1 MIGRTISHYRI
12 LGKLGGG
19 GMGVV
24 YKAEDTDLGR
34 FVALKF
40 LPDAVARDAAA
51 LERFRREARAA
62 SALNHPNIC
71 TIYEIGNHEG
81 QSFIAMEFLDG
92 LTLKHRIVDEPLE
105 MELLID
111 LGIEIADALDAAHS
125 EGIIHRD
132 IKPANI
138 FVTRR
143 GHAKILDFGLAKV
156 SHKAS
161 ERGKTA
167 TALASSDA
175 EHLTSPGAML
185 GTVAYMS
192 PEQVR
197 GKELD
202 ARTDLF
208 SFGAVLYEMA
218 TGRLPFAGATSGEIC
233 GAILR
238 DEPVQAIRL
247 NPEISPDVDAV
258 IRKALEKDR
267 NLRYQHASDM
277 CAELQRLR
285 RDSSSGRYGRM
296 SPPPSVT
303 GGSLTAGSGAA
314 AAPATAQSS
323 SSSSQAVAPQRKLSA
338 MTAIAAVAI
347 LAAIGAGIYWFVS
360 RRAPPPF
367 QNFSMT
373 QVTNTGKA
381 EQAAISPDG
390 KYIANVQDDNGLESL
405 WLRNVP
411 TGSDTQILPPSAAS
425 YPALA
430 FSRDGNYI
438 YFRKQVVEG
447 DFDLYRIPVLGGS
460 PQLVVRDVDSDI
472 TFSPDG
478 RRIAYARNND
488 PEPGKFRLLTANVD
502 GSDEQVLHAASLESD
517 SGSAVSWSP
526 DGRKISYATFAVP
539 NALSILRNFDVT
551 RHQVS
556 DVTTYKD
563 DSVWGLSWLPDGGA
577 LVTLYQ
583 EKGPHYDIFGRWGQL
598 GWIARGGGPI
608 QPITRDIN
616 AYTTPTL
623 AADGKTAATVQIRLN
638 YYLNLIPTS
647 DLSQSATVQPVAQIE
662 DARAVAWTADG
673 KLLVSNGQSVRQ
685 FSPGGDFERTL
696 VNDPDSLINGVSS
709 CGDRYLLLLW
719 LFHGSTNNQS
729 IWRANADG
737 SGLTQLT
744 HGSNDFNSVCPAGG
758 KWVYYVTGTTVS
770 TTGVMRMPLE
780 GGPAE
785 PVITADTM
793 AGMSL
798 ISGFA
803 ISPDGRQLASWVLM
817 NEPATS
823 PMYKLVIADLD
834 AGKKPKIRVITS
846 NPHIAGCCGFTP
858 DGKQVGYV
866 VTANNVDNLFMQPVD
881 GSPARQ
887 VTHFQSDRIVD
898 VAESP
903 DRKTIAVAR
912 YHSSSDVVLLKE
924 K

>member
-1 MIGRTISHYRI
+1 M
-12 LGKLGGG
+12 
-19 GMGVV
+19 V

-34 FVALKF
+34 FAALKF

-92 LTLKHRIVDEPLE
+92 VTLKHRIMDQPLE

-111 LGIEIADALDAAHS
+111 LGIEIADALDAAHT

-156 SHKAS
+156 AHKAS
-161 ERGKTA
+161 VRGETA
-167 TALASSDA
+167 TELASSDA

-208 SFGAVLYEMA
+208 SFGGVLYEMA
-218 TGRLPFAGATSGEIC
+218 TGRLPFTGATSGEIC

-238 DEPVQAIRL
+238 DEPVQPIRL
-247 NPEISPDVDAV
+247 NPEVSPDMDAV

-285 RDSSSGRYGRM
+285 RDSSSGRYARM
-296 SPPPSVT
+296 RHPATVT
-303 GGSLTAGSGAA
+303 ESSSLTAGSGTAVAA
-314 AAPATAQSS
+314 ATGQSS
-323 SSSSQAVAPQRKLSA
+323 SSSTPAVSAPQRKFSA
-338 MTAIAAVAI
+338 TTAITTVAVLAAV
-347 LAAIGAGIYWFVS
+347 GASIYWFVS
-360 RRAPPPF
+360 RSGPPPF
-367 QNFSMT
+367 QNFTMT

-381 EQAAISPDG
+381 AEAAISPDG

-447 DFDLYRIPVLGGS
+447 DDDLYRIPVLGGS
-460 PQLVVRDVDSDI
+460 PQLVARDLDSDI

-488 PEPGKFRLLTANVD
+488 PEPGKFRMLTANLD
-502 GSDEQVLHAASLESD
+502 GSDEQVLRVASLESD
-517 SGSAVSWSP
+517 SASAVSWSP
-526 DGRKISYATFAVP
+526 DGQTITYATFAVP
-539 NALSILRNFDVT
+539 NALTILRNFDVG
-551 RHQVS
+551 RHQVL
-556 DVTTYKD
+556 DVATYKD
-563 DSVWGLSWLPDGGA
+563 DSVWGLSWLPDGRA
-577 LVTLYQ
+577 LVALYQ
-583 EKGPHYDIFGRWGQL
+583 EKGPNYDIVGRWGQL

-616 AYTTPTL
+616 AYTTPAV
-623 AADGKTAATVQIRLN
+623 AADGKTAATVQVRLT
-638 YYLNLIPTS
+638 YYLNLIPDS
-647 DLSQSATVQPVAQIE
+647 ALSQSATVQPLPQIQ
-662 DARAVAWTADG
+662 DARAIAWTADG
-673 KLLVSNGQSVRQ
+673 KLLVSNGQNVRQ
-685 FSPGGDFERTL
+685 FNPLGDFERTL
-696 VNDPDSLINGVSS
+696 VNDPDSLITSVSS
-709 CGDRYLLLLW
+709 CGDRYLLLGW
-719 LFHGSTNNQS
+719 LFHGGTNNQT

-737 SGLTQLT
+737 SNLTQLT
-744 HGSNDFNSVCPAGG
+744 HGNSDTNSVCPATG
-758 KWVYYVTGTTVS
+758 KWVYYVTGTAVS
-770 TTGVMRMPLE
+770 NSGVVR
-780 GGPAE
+780 
-785 PVITADTM
+785 
-793 AGMSL
+793 SL
-798 ISGFA
+798 LR
-803 ISPDGRQLASWVLM
+803 RQLDKEA
-817 NEPATS
+817 
-823 PMYKLVIADLD
+823 
-834 AGKKPKIRVITS
+834 
-846 NPHIAGCCGFTP
+846 
-858 DGKQVGYV
+858 
-866 VTANNVDNLFMQPVD
+866 
-881 GSPARQ
+881 
-887 VTHFQSDRIVD
+887 SDRSGD
-898 VAESP
+898 
-903 DRKTIAVAR
+903 
-912 YHSSSDVVLLKE
+912 
-924 K
+924 

>member
-1 MIGRTISHYRI
+1 VADQTISHYRI
-12 LGKLGGG
+12 LNKLGAG
-19 GMGVV
+19 GMGIV
-24 YKAEDTDLGR
+24 YKAEDTELGR

-40 LPDAVARDAAA
+40 LPEKLAQDSQS
-51 LERFRREARAA
+51 LERLRREARAA

-71 TIYEIGNHEG
+71 TIYEIGNHDG
-81 QSFIAMEFLDG
+81 QPFIAMEFLDG
-92 LTLKHRIVDEPLE
+92 VTLKHRIMDQPLE

-111 LGIEIADALDAAHS
+111 LGIEIADALDAAHT

-156 SHKAS
+156 ARKAS
-161 ERGKTA
+161 VLGETA
-167 TALASSDA
+167 TALASPDA

-208 SFGAVLYEMA
+208 SFGGVLYEMA
-218 TGRLPFAGATSGEIC
+218 TGRLPFTGATSGEIC
-233 GAILR
+233 SAILR
-238 DEPVQAIRL
+238 DEPAAPIRL
-247 NPEISPDVDAV
+247 NSEIWPDVDAL

-277 CAELQRLR
+277 CAELRRLR
-285 RDSSSGRYGRM
+285 RDSSGSRYA
-296 SPPPSVT
+296 PTAAVT
-303 GGSLTAGSGAA
+303 GGSSVTAESGAA
-314 AAPATAQSS
+314 ATAQSS
-323 SSSSQAVAPQRKLSA
+323 SSASLVVAAPQGKFS
-338 MTAIAAVAI
+338 TTTVIAAVVI
-347 LAAIGAGIYWFVS
+347 LAAVGAGIYWFAS
-360 RRAPPPF
+360 RSGPPPF
-367 QNFSMT
+367 QNFTMT

-381 EQAAISPDG
+381 AQAAISPDG

-411 TGSDTQILPPSAAS
+411 TGSDTQILPPSSAF
-425 YPALA
+425 YFALA

-438 YFRKQVVEG
+438 YFRKQVLEG
-447 DFDLYRIPVLGGS
+447 DDDLYRIPVLGGS
-460 PQLVVRDVDSDI
+460 PQLVARDLDSDI

-488 PEPGKFRLLTANVD
+488 PEPGKFRVLTANLD
-502 GSDEQVLHAASLESD
+502 GSDEQVLHAASLEND
-517 SGSAVSWSP
+517 SASAVSWSP
-526 DGRKISYATFAVP
+526 DGRKITYATFAVP
-539 NALSILRNFDVT
+539 NALSILRNLDVA

-556 DVTTYKD
+556 DAATYKD

-583 EKGPHYDIFGRWGQL
+583 EKGPHYDIFGHWGQL
-598 GWIARGGGPI
+598 GWIPRAHGPI

-616 AYTTPTL
+616 AYTSPTL
-623 AADGKTAATVQIRLN
+623 AADGKTAATVQIRLDH
-638 YYLNLIPTS
+638 YVNLIPVS
-647 DLSQSATVQPVAQIE
+647 ALSQSATAQPLPQIQ
-662 DARAVAWTADG
+662 DARALAWTPDG
-673 KLLVSNGQSVRQ
+673 KLLVSNGQSLRQ
-685 FSPGGDFERTL
+685 FSPHGDFEKTL
-696 VNDPDSLINGVSS
+696 VNDPDSLISGVSS
-709 CGDRYLLLLW
+709 CGDRYLLLVW
-719 LFHGSTNNQS
+719 LFHGGTNRQT

-737 SGLTQLT
+737 SDLTQLT
-744 HGSNDFNSVCPAGG
+744 HGTNDFNSVCPATG
-758 KWVYYVTGTTVS
+758 KWVYYVAGTTVS
-770 TTGVMRMPLE
+770 NTGVVRMPLE

-785 PVITADTM
+785 PVITPDLL

-798 ISGFA
+798 VSGFA
-803 ISPDGRQLASWVLM
+803 ISPDGRQLVSWVLM

-823 PMYKLVIADLD
+823 PMFKLAVADLD
-834 AGKKPKIRVITS
+834 SGKKPSVRVITS
-846 NPHIAGCCGFTP
+846 NPHIAGCCVLTP
-858 DGKQVGYV
+858 DGKEVVFV
-866 VTANNVDNLFMQPVD
+866 VTENGVDNLFMQSVD
-881 GSPARQ
+881 GSPAHQ
-887 VTHFQSDRIVD
+887 VTNFQSDRIVD
-898 VAESP
+898 FAESP
-903 DRKTIAVAR
+903 DGKAIAVAR